1 MPGVFANLLNNIS
14 QIFQPKI
21 KQKKGKSK
29 TKLQSEDIRNPQ
41 EAVDFMRALAN
52 RIEAGDFAEPSQEGA
67 LRVDGT
73 PMFECDIDL
82 KEDVKRD
89 EIKNSVKIK
98 MEWVEALEQHSVQGL
113 KDEDL
118 FSMDERYLGTL
129 DEDDLLIVSQKILHL
144 LKKEHKGR
152 DKAQRK
158 REKHDVNELESVEKS
173 VLKAQTSIPETNSKQ
188 SNSTGSQDKGREK
201 S

>member
-29 TKLQSEDIRNPQ
+29 TKLKSEDIHNPQ
-41 EAVDFMRALAN
+41 EAVDFLRALAD
-52 RIEAGDFAEPSQEGA
+52 RIEAGDFAGPSLEGA
-67 LRVDGT
+67 RRVDGT

-82 KEDVKRD
+82 KEDIEKE

-98 MEWVEALEQHSVQGL
+98 MEWVEALEEHSVQAI

-118 FSMDERYLGTL
+118 LAMDERYLNTL
-129 DEDDLLIVSQKILHL
+129 DEDDLLIVSQKMLHL
-144 LKKEHKGR
+144 IKKEHKDHNKTR
-152 DKAQRK
+152 RK
-158 REKHDVNELESVEKS
+158 REEVEVKESDSEEKPR
-173 VLKAQTSIPETNSKQ
+173 KAAKNPKNSERLA
-188 SNSTGSQDKGREK
+188 T
-201 S
+201 